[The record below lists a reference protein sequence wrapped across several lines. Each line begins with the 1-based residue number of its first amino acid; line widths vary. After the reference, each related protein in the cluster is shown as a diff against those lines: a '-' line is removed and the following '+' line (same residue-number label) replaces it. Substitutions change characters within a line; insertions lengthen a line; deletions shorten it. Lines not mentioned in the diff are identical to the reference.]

1 MGATLFDCGVLN
13 VDSLAMFGL
22 QENESSVK
30 QLFVPCY
37 LVQHEQGLLFWE
49 GGLPRTIADSEGA
62 VAIEAGTL
70 FYERWITEQ
79 FSDMGITPADV
90 TYAAYSH
97 LHFDHAVLPTTS
109 RAAR

>member
-1 MGATLFDCGVLN
+1 VKGHRHGNRSIRAVPLIGPVAANEARRFAAVGATLFDCGVLN

-22 QENESSVK
+22 QENESFVK

-70 FYERWITEQ
+70 FYER
-79 FSDMGITPADV
+79 
-90 TYAAYSH
+90 
-97 LHFDHAVLPTTS
+97 
-109 RAAR
+109 